1 MRGALELRTN
11 AKVNL
16 FLRVRGRRPDG
27 YHEIE
32 TIFHT
37 IDLADSIAMRTTSAH
52 EIEVDLAAAVE
63 PMASLPSSETNLV
76 RLVAQKLIGSA
87 ATESGVRI
95 EVLKRIPIGAGLGG
109 GSGNAAGTLTGLNE
123 LWGLGLDAQSLE
135 RIALE
140 VGADVPYCLTGGT
153 ALATGRGEEIT
164 VLPAPVSLRLVLG
177 ISSQP
182 LLTREVYAAFDL
194 ERDSA
199 DVRSAPMSL
208 ALGSGDVDEVAAL
221 MHNDLERP
229 AFRLRPELAKLKQAM
244 LETGALGTL
253 MSGSGP
259 TLIAVARDQDHAA
272 GIAGAV
278 EPLFDRVVVTS
289 SRPQCIERLG

>member
-1 MRGALELRTN
+1 MKGALELRTN
-11 AKVNL
+11 AKINL

-37 IDLADSIAMRTTSAH
+37 VGLADSIAMRTTSARA
-52 EIEVDLAAAVE
+52 IEVDLSSEGDVAG
-63 PMASLPSSETNLV
+63 LPSSENNLV
-76 RLVAQKLIGSA
+76 RLVAQRLIGSA
-87 ATESGVRI
+87 PTTSGAQI

-109 GSGNAAGTLTGLNE
+109 GSGNAAGALTGLNE
-123 LWGLGLDAQSLE
+123 LWGLGLDRASLE

-164 VLPAPVSLRLVLG
+164 VLPAPVSLSVVLG
-177 ISSQP
+177 ISHQP
-182 LLTREVYAAFDL
+182 LLTRAVYAAFDL
-194 ERDSA
+194 ERDSDA
-199 DVRSAPMSL
+199 VQSAPMSL
-208 ALGSGDVDEVAAL
+208 ALGSGDVGEVAAL

-244 LETGALGTL
+244 LDTGALGTL

-259 TLIAVARDQDHAA
+259 TIIAVARDQDHAA